1 MKIAVLMSH
10 DTSNYKLGGEIFA
23 ENLSQELGKLGNEVH
38 IFRGFSSRNKTFDSD
53 EVRIHNFAQ
62 MNLPFI
68 GSYSALRKMM
78 KSLKEEE
85 LSGRFDW
92 IIMIGGGTA
101 IVSNKLR
108 TRNLAFYIIDT
119 ARNEFKA
126 IKKQWLPISC
136 TTLKMHLFFSL
147 ISIGEKRGIKYSKFV
162 ICISR
167 FQIDEIR
174 NIYHIDNEKIL
185 FLPLGLPD
193 LWYEEQTR
201 PITGIKTPINFIYF
215 GAGKRRDLD
224 LFLASLKNLK
234 EEGFNVSGTVVR
246 ANSEEI
252 LKLKNIRDLDIQ
264 IYNNISHESLVDL
277 YSNSLALVVP
287 SYREG
292 FCLPVIEAASQSIP
306 TIASDLPQLHDLV
319 TNNETGILID
329 NYLPENW
336 VSAMRKLI
344 TDKTFYCKLKTG
356 AKEKAVQFRLREIAI
371 KLNKNLK
378 EGLE

>member
-1 MKIAVLMSH
+1 M
-10 DTSNYKLGGEIFA
+10 
-23 ENLSQELGKLGNEVH
+23 Q
-38 IFRGFSSRNKTFDSD
+38 
-53 EVRIHNFAQ
+53 
-62 MNLPFI
+62 
-68 GSYSALRKMM
+68 
-78 KSLKEEE
+78 
-85 LSGRFDW
+85 
-92 IIMIGGGTA
+92 
-101 IVSNKLR
+101 
-108 TRNLAFYIIDT
+108 
-119 ARNEFKA
+119 
-126 IKKQWLPISC
+126 
-136 TTLKMHLFFSL
+136 
-147 ISIGEKRGIKYSKFV
+147 
-162 ICISR
+162 
-167 FQIDEIR
+167 
-174 NIYHIDNEKIL
+174 
-185 FLPLGLPD
+185 
-193 LWYEEQTR
+193 
-201 PITGIKTPINFIYF
+201 
-215 GAGKRRDLD
+215 
-224 LFLASLKNLK
+224 
-234 EEGFNVSGTVVR
+234 
-246 ANSEEI
+246 EEI